1 MISCLPSLGLAAF
14 AFFRAF
20 VGGFSAVA
28 LMEARDRPAGAAQ
41 SPAQPLHPAS
51 PNTSVPGSLCLG
63 REMKGNLCQERG
75 RIPPV
80 LVHGTG
86 AFRKANS
93 MSKWG
98 LWITWSHR
106 DVKALQGRLGRDL
119 STSQKPKLLGGEHSS
134 QTTQVLLCQS
144 AASQCSFH
152 PSLDSSF
159 PFPIPSNG
167 FFDSSVSCHIH
178 SWTSPIQQFL
188 PAVVSFLLPS
198 LAVVQFS
205 LGASHFHFLFSLS
218 ASLRCPEE
226 FKAWKKILVG
236 LERWEIPSLGK
247 FV

>member
-41 SPAQPLHPAS
+41 SPVQPLHPAS

-80 LVHGTG
+80 LVRGTG
-86 AFRKANS
+86 AFRRANS

-119 STSQKPKLLGGEHSS
+119 STSQTPKFWEGNIHLK
-134 QTTQVLLCQS
+134 QPRCCCAKVLPLNS
-144 AASQCSFH
+144 
-152 PSLDSSF
+152 PSTPPWTLPSPS
-159 PFPIPSNG
+159 PFPPMGFLTPLFLVTSIPGPAPSSN
-167 FFDSSVSCHIH
+167 
-178 SWTSPIQQFL
+178 
-188 PAVVSFLLPS
+188 SFLL
-198 LAVVQFS
+198 
-205 LGASHFHFLFSLS
+205 LS
-218 ASLRCPEE
+218 AFCFLLLQSSSFLWVLPISTFSSLFLP
-226 FKAWKKILVG
+226 V
-236 LERWEIPSLGK
+236 
-247 FV
+247 